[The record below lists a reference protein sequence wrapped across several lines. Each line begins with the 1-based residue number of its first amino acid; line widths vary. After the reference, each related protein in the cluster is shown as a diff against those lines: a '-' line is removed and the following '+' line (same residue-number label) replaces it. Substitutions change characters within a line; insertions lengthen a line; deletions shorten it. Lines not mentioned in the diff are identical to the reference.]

1 MRQDVALS
9 SHFVACHA
17 LPARHKLRAMSTP
30 DGATMK
36 RIQFSLSA
44 AVCFMWVMV
53 AVPYAAAQELPN
65 LPAITPADLALKDN
79 PAAPGSAAMIL
90 YCAVETDNT
99 KSTETE
105 SIRIKVFQD
114 EGRKYANVEIPYY
127 DKATQVE
134 DIRART
140 VGQDGKI
147 SEFTDQIYD
156 REIMKAKKLRVNAK
170 VLTLPNV
177 QAGTIIE
184 YSYRLHFKEK
194 FPDALRH
201 PEGYLFKY
209 ADAYPA
215 AQWEIQ
221 RSLFVRHGRFLLH
234 GLKGARIEDFYVSL
248 PSDVSPR
255 KSADGTV
262 QIDLDNIPAYQEE
275 EFSPPE
281 ENLKIRANLFY
292 TVGFYSEDA
301 YWAGV
306 AARKGEVAEKF
317 IGKSKAIQTEAA
329 RLVSP
334 DDPEETKLRKIY
346 ERVQQ
351 IRAVSFEEAK
361 TEKEKKQESLKENNS
376 AEDVLIRGYAYANQI
391 NLLFVALARAAGL
404 DAIPMMVSSRKQAFF
419 MKGYPNEQQLNA
431 MVVLVR
437 TRSGFV
443 YLDPATKFCPYELLP
458 WEESDAG
465 GVLADSQRPK
475 VWATPLSKSKDAIV
489 RREADL
495 KMNSDGGLSGKVA
508 VRFFG
513 QEALNVRL
521 GAMRKDE
528 AERRKELEESLK
540 STLVQGATVKL
551 LKVEG
556 LDDLQM
562 PLRAEFEVDVPNFA
576 VPAGKRLLLP
586 VGVFH
591 AHEKNPFSSPNRT
604 YPIYFGYP
612 HESYEEVR
620 IELPTGIDVESLPAD
635 TKADQ
640 GAFYYESSA
649 KKDGNLLQLL
659 RTFRVSGYFFVQG
672 QHKNVSQFY
681 SRVLEGDSQQA
692 ALRGIEAA
700 GQK

>member
-1 MRQDVALS
+1 
-9 SHFVACHA
+9 
-17 LPARHKLRAMSTP
+17 MSTP
-30 DGATMK
+30 DGATTK
-36 RIQFSLSA
+36 RFEFALLVLVGFLSA
-44 AVCFMWVMV
+44 MA
-53 AVPYAAAQELPN
+53 AVPFVGAQELPN
-65 LPAITPADLALKDN
+65 LPAIAPSDLALKDN
-79 PAAPGSAAMIL
+79 PAAPGAPAMIL

-114 EGRKYANVEIPYY
+114 DGRKYANIEIPYY
-127 DKATQVE
+127 DKATVVE

-140 VGQDGKI
+140 VAPDGKI
-147 SEFTDQIYD
+147 SEFKDQIYD
-156 REIMKAKKLRVNAK
+156 REIMKAKKLRVIAK
-170 VLTLPNV
+170 ALTLPDV
-177 QAGTIIE
+177 QVGTIIE
-184 YSYRLHFKEK
+184 YSYRLHYKEK

-201 PEGYLFKY
+201 PGEYFFRY

-215 AQWEIQ
+215 AQWDIQ
-221 RSLFVRHGRFLLH
+221 RSLFVRHGRFTLH

-248 PSDVSPR
+248 PSGVSPR
-255 KSADGTV
+255 KSGDGTV
-262 QIDLDNIPAYQEE
+262 QIDVDNIPAFEE
-275 EFSPPE
+275 EEYSPPE

-292 TVGFYSEDA
+292 VVGYFTEDA

-306 AARKGEVAEKF
+306 ATRRAEVLEKF
-317 IGKSKAIQTEAA
+317 VGKSKAIQTEAA
-329 RLVSP
+329 KLVNP
-334 DDPEETKLRKIY
+334 NDPEETKLRQIY
-346 ERVQQ
+346 ARVQQ

-361 TEKEKKQESLKENNS
+361 TEKEKRQENLKDNNS
-376 AEDVLIRGYAYANQI
+376 AEDVLVHGYAYANQI
-391 NLLFVALARAAGL
+391 NLLFVALARAAGF
-404 DAIPMMVSSRKQAFF
+404 DAMPMMVSSRKQAFF

-437 TRSGFV
+437 TAQGFV
-443 YLDPATKFCPYELLP
+443 YLDPATRFCPYGLLP
-458 WEESDAG
+458 WEEADAG
-465 GVLADSQRPK
+465 GVVVDSQRPK
-475 VWATPLSKSKDAIV
+475 LWATPLSKSKDAIV

-513 QEALNVRL
+513 QEALSVRL
-521 GAMRKDE
+521 DAMRKDE
-528 AERRKELEESLK
+528 AERWKELEDSLK

-556 LDDLQM
+556 LDDMQV
-562 PLRAEFEVDVPNFA
+562 PLRAEFEVDIPNFA
-576 VPAGKRLLLP
+576 VPAGKRLLMP

-591 AHEKNPFSSPNRT
+591 THEKNPFSSPNRT

-620 IELPTGIDVESLPAD
+620 IELPAGMDVESLPTD

-640 GAFYYESSA
+640 GAFYYEFSSR
-649 KKDGNLLQLL
+649 KDGNLLRMM
-659 RTFRVSGYFFVQG
+659 RTFRVSGYFFVPG

-681 SRVLEGDSQQA
+681 SRLLEGDSQQA

-700 GQK
+700 GPK

>member
-1 MRQDVALS
+1 
-9 SHFVACHA
+9 
-17 LPARHKLRAMSTP
+17 
-30 DGATMK
+30 MK
-36 RIQFSLSA
+36 RIQFSLILMIYFLLAMA
-44 AVCFMWVMV
+44 AVPF
-53 AVPYAAAQELPN
+53 AGAQELPN

-79 PAAPGSAAMIL
+79 PAAPGAPAMIL

-105 SIRIKVFQD
+105 SMRIKVFQD

-134 DIRART
+134 EIRART
-140 VGQDGKI
+140 VGPDGKI

-156 REIMKAKKLRVNAK
+156 REIVKARKLRVNAK

-184 YSYRLHFKEK
+184 YSYRLHYKEK

-201 PEGYLFKY
+201 SEGYVFRY

-221 RSLFVRHGRFLLH
+221 RSLFVRHGRFILH
-234 GLKGARIEDFYVSL
+234 GLKGARIEDFYVAL
-248 PSDVSPR
+248 PSDVLPQ
-255 KSADGTV
+255 KSRDGTV
-262 QIDLDNIPAYQEE
+262 QIDLDNIPAYEE
-275 EFSPPE
+275 EEYSPPE
-281 ENLKIRANLFY
+281 ENLKIRANMFY
-292 TVGFYSEDA
+292 TVGYFTEDA
-301 YWAGV
+301 YWSGV
-306 AARKGEVAEKF
+306 ASRRGDVAEKF
-317 IGKSKAIQTEAA
+317 VGKSKAIQAEAA
-329 RLVSP
+329 RLVNP
-334 DDPEETKLRKIY
+334 NDPEETKLRQIY

-351 IRAVSFEEAK
+351 IRAVSYEAAK
-361 TEKEKKQESLKENNS
+361 TEKEKKQENLRENNS

-391 NLLFVALARAAGL
+391 NLLFVALARALGF
-404 DAIPMMVSSRKQAFF
+404 DAIPVVVSSRKQVFF

-437 TRSGFV
+437 TSRGFV
-443 YLDPATKFCPYELLP
+443 YLDPATKFCPYGLLP
-458 WEESDAG
+458 WEETDAG

-475 VWATPLSKSKDAIV
+475 VWTTPASKSKDAIV

-495 KMNSDGGLSGKVA
+495 KLSSDGGLSGKVA
-508 VRFFG
+508 IRFFG

-521 GAMRKDE
+521 DAIREDE
-528 AERRKELEESLK
+528 AELRKELEESLK

-556 LDDLQM
+556 LDDVQV
-562 PLRAEFEVDVPNFA
+562 PLRAEFEVDVPNFG
-576 VPAGKRLLLP
+576 VPTGKRLLLP

-591 AHEKNPFSSPNRT
+591 SHEKNPFSSPNRT

-620 IELPTGIDVESLPAD
+620 IELPPGIDVESLPAN

-640 GAFYYESSA
+640 GAFYYEFSS
-649 KKDGNLLQLL
+649 KKDGNLLEMM
-659 RTFRVSGYFFVQG
+659 RAFRVSGYFYATDQY
-672 QHKNVSQFY
+672 KNVSQFY
-681 SRVLEGDSQQA
+681 SKVLQGDSQQA
-692 ALRGIEAA
+692 ALRGSEVPGA
-700 GQK
+700 K